1 VHSAALQFL
10 RNGVVLPEVLH
21 CPDGDYINRWIP
33 ALQIDSV
40 NTVVQSLARIIP
52 SHLIKW
58 FIHEEE
64 YFCSPVDAVISLC
77 SLILGHYIA
86 QWNLNSNN
94 TDFFDTFLTSNKPY
108 PFEEFSEREIPA
120 AFQQWLSNLYL
131 TSAVFHPVITVSESA
146 QTVFGVT
153 LDIETTGKNGSDLIP
168 YAAFIKSG
176 KHAMHRLPVMRVVS
190 LIGTKLPVVHA
201 YLRNPNVEVE
211 LSGEEIIPFLEAVA
225 PVMRLT
231 QMRVTLPKSLQHLV
245 RPRVT
250 GHFTTKQ
257 RSSGFLSLYAL
268 LAFDWRIALGDSVVT
283 LSEFRKLLES
293 NSRLVRYRDQYI
305 ILNEKE
311 VAAILRRI
319 EKPAKFSAPEML
331 RSVILGEFEGIQ
343 VSLSQEILEQLK
355 SLRQISQ
362 LKTPSDLHASLRP
375 YQARG
380 YAWLYK
386 NARLGLGSILADDMG
401 LGKTLQV
408 LTLLLKFK
416 HEGALKKKKALV
428 IAPSTLLTNWER
440 ECEKFTP
447 SLKTH
452 IYHGASRSF
461 QDADYDLLFTTYGL
475 IRQDQQAFAKMTWAV
490 IVIDE
495 AQAIKNPSTA
505 QAKAVHALKSPVK
518 IAMSGTPVE
527 NRLMEYFSIFHFT
540 NPGYLGTANHFK
552 KTYANPIERNRDQDS
567 LDQFRRVTEP
577 FIMRRM
583 KTDKSIIS
591 DLPDKTEMN
600 RYCVLT
606 KVQTAL
612 YASITKKI
620 MKEIEQS
627 EGIARRGLV
636 LQLLLKLKQVCNHPY
651 NHLKSGSRDIALTG
665 KGESVVEVIN
675 AVKEE
680 GSKVLIFTQFKEMGD
695 VLVHMLSALG
705 EKAFFLHGGLSRKSR
720 DEMVSQFQEQPY
732 PRVLIL
738 SIKAG
743 GTGLNLTAATHVI
756 HYDLWWNPAV
766 ERQATD
772 RAFRIGQ
779 KHKVTVHRMIT
790 QHTLEEKIDAMIQ
803 SKKELADLTV
813 VSGEKWIGE
822 LSNKELEKLV
832 TLE

>member
-1 VHSAALQFL
+1 
-10 RNGVVLPEVLH
+10 
-21 CPDGDYINRWIP
+21 
-33 ALQIDSV
+33 
-40 NTVVQSLARIIP
+40 
-52 SHLIKW
+52 
-58 FIHEEE
+58 
-64 YFCSPVDAVISLC
+64 
-77 SLILGHYIA
+77 
-86 QWNLNSNN
+86 
-94 TDFFDTFLTSNKPY
+94 
-108 PFEEFSEREIPA
+108 
-120 AFQQWLSNLYL
+120 
-131 TSAVFHPVITVSESA
+131 
-146 QTVFGVT
+146 
-153 LDIETTGKNGSDLIP
+153 
-168 YAAFIKSG
+168 
-176 KHAMHRLPVMRVVS
+176 MRVVS

-257 RSSGFLSLYAL
+257 RSSGFLSLDAL

-440 ECEKFTP
+440 ECEKFTS

-600 RYCVLT
+600 R
-606 KVQTAL
+606 
-612 YASITKKI
+612 
-620 MKEIEQS
+620 
-627 EGIARRGLV
+627 
-636 LQLLLKLKQVCNHPY
+636 
-651 NHLKSGSRDIALTG
+651 
-665 KGESVVEVIN
+665 
-675 AVKEE
+675 
-680 GSKVLIFTQFKEMGD
+680 
-695 VLVHMLSALG
+695 
-705 EKAFFLHGGLSRKSR
+705 
-720 DEMVSQFQEQPY
+720 
-732 PRVLIL
+732 
-738 SIKAG
+738 
-743 GTGLNLTAATHVI
+743 
-756 HYDLWWNPAV
+756 
-766 ERQATD
+766 
-772 RAFRIGQ
+772 
-779 KHKVTVHRMIT
+779 
-790 QHTLEEKIDAMIQ
+790 
-803 SKKELADLTV
+803 
-813 VSGEKWIGE
+813 
-822 LSNKELEKLV
+822 
-832 TLE
+832 